1 MDYIKIRFGN
11 DLERLT
17 SRFEKTFEEMFR
29 PRPASPMFA
38 TAECTWTPAMD
49 IYETPE
55 EIIVRA
61 EIAGVDKEDLEVEV
75 NSKAVRLF
83 GQRKELPRIGQ
94 ATYRLAEIQYGKF
107 ERILFLPAPIDP
119 EVVSSTYTNGFLEIR
134 LAKLPRERTYKIP
147 IDDSE

>member
-38 TAECTWTPAMD
+38 TTECTWTPSMD

-55 EIIVRA
+55 EIIIRA
-61 EIAGVDKEDLEVEV
+61 EIAGVDKENLEVEV
-75 NSKAVRLF
+75 NSKAVRIF
-83 GQRKELPRIGQ
+83 GQRREMSRIDQ

-107 ERILFLPAPIDP
+107 ERILFLPAPIDT
-119 EVVSSTYTNGFLEIR
+119 EVVTSSYTNGFLELR

>member
-1 MDYIKIRFGN
+1 
-11 DLERLT
+11 
-17 SRFEKTFEEMFR
+17 
-29 PRPASPMFA
+29 MFA
-38 TAECTWTPAMD
+38 TAECAWTPSMD

-55 EIIVRA
+55 EIIIRA

-83 GQRKELPRIGQ
+83 GHRRVIPRIDQ
-94 ATYRLAEIQYGKF
+94 ATYRLAEIQYGKL
-107 ERILFLPAPIDP
+107 ERILFLPAPIDT
-119 EVVSSTYTNGFLEIR
+119 EVVTSSYTNGFLELR